1 MAIYVVKADGSREL
15 FDKRK
20 IIRTCLKLHTTPEQA
35 QSIADRIESRVY
47 DGITTR
53 EILELVFEYLRE
65 FKPDI
70 EHRIDLRRAISLMRS
85 KPDFERFIGLLLES
99 EGYNVRQNLILNGKC
114 VEHEIDAIAIKGS
127 EIVYVE
133 VKHHVNPHTPTGLD
147 VFLRVY
153 STYLDLMEGYRL
165 GLQPYKFTSIL
176 VVCNTKISAHARRYA
191 ECMKIAHI
199 GWRYPEGRALEDM
212 IEEYKLYP
220 ITMIRGLNEEIIARL
235 GDIGIVTLKQVI
247 QQGENEISVRAGIP
261 VEEVREIKEK
271 ARKILNL

>member
-1 MAIYVVKADGSREL
+1 MLRVRKADGRLEK
-15 FDKRK
+15 FDKQK
-20 IIRTCLKLHTTPEQA
+20 VVRTCLKLRVGRSEA
-35 QSIADRIESRVY
+35 ERIAEEVEREIY
-47 DGITTR
+47 DGIPTSRILNLVYEKVR
-53 EILELVFEYLRE
+53 ELRPSLRHAHDLRE
-65 FKPDI
+65 SI
-70 EHRIDLRRAISLMRS
+70 AMLRP
-85 KPDFERFIGLLLES
+85 KPDFEQYIRLVLES
-99 EGYNVRQNLILNGKC
+99 IGYRVEGNKILEGRC
-114 VEHEIDAIAIKGS
+114 VDHEIDGVAVKGD
-127 EIVYVE
+127 ETLLLE

-165 GLQPYKFTSIL
+165 ELQPYKFTSIL